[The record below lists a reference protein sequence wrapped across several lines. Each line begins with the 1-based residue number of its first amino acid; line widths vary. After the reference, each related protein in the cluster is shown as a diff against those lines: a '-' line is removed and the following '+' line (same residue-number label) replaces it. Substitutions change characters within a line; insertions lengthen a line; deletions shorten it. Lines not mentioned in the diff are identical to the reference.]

1 MSKYEGWRPVRFDD
15 VVPGMKKNNWAILIW
30 TLIYLLDLVLII
42 VIQGVSYNLPQNEIE
57 DLFTLVHYNSEDP
70 VQTELFPGCEVMDG
84 YPGYPGFYFLMRD
97 SEGVLKVMAF
107 QENQVLNRFKVAEEV
122 TVPEAEDVAVNI
134 ETPRVKATLRILHG
148 TRFDWDGCEEK
159 RTTLDI
165 ILPDGSSKQMGVYM
179 FIAVMMLLVEYGIY
193 CQIQKLRE

>member
-15 VVPGMKKNNWAILIW
+15 FVPGMKKNNWAILIW

-42 VIQGVSYNLPQNEIE
+42 VIQGVSYDLPRNEIE

-70 VQTELFPGCEVMDG
+70 VQTELFPGCEVIDG

-97 SEGVLKVMAF
+97 SEGVLKVLTF
-107 QENQVLNRFKVAEEV
+107 QENEVLRRFKIAAEV

-134 ETPRVKATLRILHG
+134 DTPRVKATMRILNG
-148 TRFDWDGCEEK
+148 TRFDWDGCEEE

-165 ILPDGSSKQMGVYM
+165 ILPDGSSKLMSIYLL
-179 FIAVMMLLVEYGIY
+179 IAVVMLLVEYGIY